1 LSQASK
7 LISQTPQCPETLEF
21 GIGMAIKNFNKILKE
36 FGGKYVDRVLWI
48 KAGTFEIKHVFS
60 KEKFFVMYLG

>member
-1 LSQASK
+1 
-7 LISQTPQCPETLEF
+7 
-21 GIGMAIKNFNKILKE
+21 MAIKNFNKILKE
-36 FGGKYVDRVLWI
+36 FGQKNVDRVLWI